1 MSPNEHPKL
10 STEPFLRSINICY
23 DAESPDRIAH
33 FRPTSKCVTLLRA
46 LLDDDG
52 DKAFL
57 VTAPYGTGKSLTTAY
72 LLHLI
77 ENRDESREALGEI
90 EKRLSEV
97 SPELASLA
105 ASRRR
110 NRRLQPWWPR

>member
-1 MSPNEHPKL
+1 MSPKEQPAL
-10 STEPFLRSINICY
+10 STEPFLRTINICY
-23 DAESPDRIAH
+23 DAETPERISH

-46 LLDDDG
+46 LLDDGG

-77 ENRDESREALGEI
+77 ENRDESRQALRDI
-90 EKRLSEV
+90 ETRLAEV
-97 SPELASLA
+97 GPELAGGNAHSG
-105 ASRRR
+105 R
-110 NRRLQPWWPR
+110 